1 MFILYKILTTIL
13 FPLFILLIYL
23 RKLLGKEDPI
33 RFKEKILPRYQKFK
47 TNYNKNIWFHGAS
60 LGELLSVVPL
70 INYLLKENEKITIL
84 ITSSTISSAKMIEK
98 QFEGNK
104 RVLHN
109 FFPLDFS
116 FLIKKFLNNFK
127 PDLVVFID
135 SEIWP
140 NFLNQIKKNKI
151 KLILINARITKKSL
165 NRWLL
170 IKKFAQHVFSLFD
183 LCIASSE
190 DSFKNLEIL
199 KVNNKKYFGN
209 LKYVPNKRY
218 IPSLKKE
225 TIQYFNKHKVWL
237 AANTHGNEELFCI
250 NTNFK
255 IKKEFKNALLVII
268 PRHIN
273 RIPSISKHC
282 KIKNLKYQII
292 SSEEEIINEG
302 TEILLINSFGVLS
315 KYFNYCKDVFIGK
328 SMEKKLI
335 LVGGQNPLEAARLG
349 CNIYHGPYVYNFQEI
364 YKFLKT
370 NNISYEINN
379 EEELAEKIKT
389 SFNGLPLKKLENV
402 DNIDKYGKSILKETA
417 KELNKFI

>member
-1 MFILYKILTTIL
+1 MFFLYKILTTIL
-13 FPLFILLIYL
+13 FPLFILVIYL
-23 RKLLGKEDPI
+23 RKIFGKEDPI

-47 TNYNKNIWFHGAS
+47 KNYNKNIWFHGAS

-70 INYLLKENEKITIL
+70 INYLLKENDKINIL
-84 ITSSTISSAKMIEK
+84 ITSTTISSAKMIEK
-98 QFEGNK
+98 QFKGNN
-104 RVLHN
+104 RVVHN

-127 PDLVVFID
+127 PDLAIFID

-151 KLILINARITKKSL
+151 KLILINARITKKTL

-170 IKKFAQHVFSLFD
+170 IRKFAQHIFSLFD

-209 LKYVPNKRY
+209 LKYAPNKRY

-225 TIQYFNKHKVWL
+225 TIQYFNIHKVWL
-237 AANTHGNEELFCI
+237 AANTHSDEEVFCI

-255 IKKEFKNALLVII
+255 IKKEFKNTLLIII

-273 RIPSISKHC
+273 RIPSISKYC

-292 SSEEEIINEG
+292 STEEEIINEG